1 MKEIK
6 TASDLASKISNYL
19 ESGGLFNPESME
31 HDKVRELI
39 LEIREHLLQDLLQN
53 LTTLHYQPPTTMA
66 EPKQKTIVMAKL
78 RSMEEADMFKAA
90 SIKKDSEMRKGS
102 WFFGGVRI

>member
-1 MKEIK
+1 
-6 TASDLASKISNYL
+6 
-19 ESGGLFNPESME
+19 ME

-39 LEIREHLLQDLLQN
+39 LEIREHLLQDN

-78 RSMEEADMFKAA
+78 RSMAEADMFKAA
-90 SIKKDSEMRKGS
+90 SIKKDLEMRKGS